1 MGTLGCCIFIIEPK
15 TKPVSKFG
23 KRKEKGKERRKI
35 KEKDLLIK
43 QKIENIFIICC
54 D

>member
-1 MGTLGCCIFIIEPK
+1 LVVAFSLLSLKRNQFP
-15 TKPVSKFG
+15 KFG
-23 KRKEKGKERRKI
+23 KRKEKGKERRQI

-43 QKIENIFIICC
+43 HKIENIFIICC